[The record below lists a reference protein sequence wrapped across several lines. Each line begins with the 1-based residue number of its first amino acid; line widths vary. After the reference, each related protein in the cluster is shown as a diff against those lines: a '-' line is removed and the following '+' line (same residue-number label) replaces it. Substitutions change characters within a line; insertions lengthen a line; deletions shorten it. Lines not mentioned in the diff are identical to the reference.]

1 MHKSDLVNI
10 VIPVYNEGENF
21 ANLWQELTQFVT
33 CPFRVYMVYDFDE
46 DNTLVPVNKLIASG
60 ENRITLVKNKSRG
73 VANAIYTGFEQI
85 SAGPVILVMADLSD
99 DLKLIPKM
107 LELYNQGYDVIVG
120 SRYMPGG
127 KIIDGP
133 PVKQTLSRLAGISL
147 KFLRHIPTHDPTNAF
162 KLCDSQMLKSINLTS
177 TNGFALTIEIT
188 VKAFLNNYSITQL
201 PATWRNRTCG
211 QSKFAMF
218 KWMKE
223 YLYWYFYAFQPVSK
237 LR

>member
-85 SAGPVILVMADLSD
+85 
-99 DLKLIPKM
+99 
-107 LELYNQGYDVIVG
+107 
-120 SRYMPGG
+120 
-127 KIIDGP
+127 
-133 PVKQTLSRLAGISL
+133 
-147 KFLRHIPTHDPTNAF
+147 
-162 KLCDSQMLKSINLTS
+162 
-177 TNGFALTIEIT
+177 
-188 VKAFLNNYSITQL
+188 
-201 PATWRNRTCG
+201 
-211 QSKFAMF
+211 
-218 KWMKE
+218 
-223 YLYWYFYAFQPVSK
+223 
-237 LR
+237 

>member
-1 MHKSDLVNI
+1 
-10 VIPVYNEGENF
+10 
-21 ANLWQELTQFVT
+21 
-33 CPFRVYMVYDFDE
+33 
-46 DNTLVPVNKLIASG
+46 
-60 ENRITLVKNKSRG
+60 
-73 VANAIYTGFEQI
+73 
-85 SAGPVILVMADLSD
+85 
-99 DLKLIPKM
+99 M